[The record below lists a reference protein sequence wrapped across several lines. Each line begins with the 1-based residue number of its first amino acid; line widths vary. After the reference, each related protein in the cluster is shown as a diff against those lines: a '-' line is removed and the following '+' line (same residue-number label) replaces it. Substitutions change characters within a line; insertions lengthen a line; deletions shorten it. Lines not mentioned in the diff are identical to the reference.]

1 MSSGCR
7 RRGWTLGLW
16 LGLGVGLVPL
26 VSWAQPQPGDAQPA
40 KSLSLREAMELGLGR
55 DPGVVSAKQTRDRS
69 QLAVTRAQLDRFSLR
84 VDAFVNEQYRA
95 SNLGGSP
102 PSPSC
107 ATLAPVRGGLYA
119 PFQLYSM
126 GGGGLSVP
134 TESECAAA
142 SGQYLVGDTIQTG
155 GLGQF
160 SLAANLNVPIF
171 TGFRVSATV
180 ERAQHLRDSA
190 EASLRQS
197 ERQIALDVLRAFW
210 AARRLELQLDVSR
223 QSLERFNEAAAAI
236 AARVKNGL
244 APVIDQNRMES
255 RRQSEV
261 SRRADLEGGLLEA
274 KAQLG
279 VLLGTTLFD
288 TALAESAELPPP
300 PPATMENV
308 EQLLADARTQR
319 PELRAAHT
327 QVLAQSQ
334 AVRIARST
342 YYPQLSLSGLMQF
355 SNNPYN
361 PLIGA
366 RVANSS
372 ANPFTNITG
381 SVFVGGSLS
390 INLFDT
396 LNTYTAV
403 RDAKLEEQRLQAEE
417 RRVGRAIESDVRVLH
432 ARLIHLYRMREP
444 LTKSRDIARDNL
456 NILERRYRSGDV
468 AVLDLIDAAVDLVT
482 QEVNLANQAA
492 TIAQTW
498 GELYLA
504 AGRLPPS
511 SFLST
516 EGDSPVR

>member
-16 LGLGVGLVPL
+16 LGLGVGLVPM

-279 VLLGTTLFD
+279 VLLGMTLFD
-288 TALAESAELPPP
+288 TALAESTVRCGTGLPPRSRV
-300 PPATMENV
+300 T
-308 EQLLADARTQR
+308 TC
-319 PELRAAHT
+319 
-327 QVLAQSQ
+327 SSGSC
-334 AVRIARST
+334 ARSAVMASRT
-342 YYPQLSLSGLMQF
+342 SWLETEASP
-355 SNNPYN
+355 
-361 PLIGA
+361 
-366 RVANSS
+366 S
-372 ANPFTNITG
+372 A
-381 SVFVGGSLS
+381 L
-390 INLFDT
+390 L
-396 LNTYTAV
+396 V
-403 RDAKLEEQRLQAEE
+403 RTR
-417 RRVGRAIESDVRVLH
+417 
-432 ARLIHLYRMREP
+432 
-444 LTKSRDIARDNL
+444 T
-456 NILERRYRSGDV
+456 
-468 AVLDLIDAAVDLVT
+468 VDM
-482 QEVNLANQAA
+482 
-492 TIAQTW
+492 
-498 GELYLA
+498 GELSCSWQRRHA
-504 AGRLPPS
+504 
-511 SFLST
+511 
-516 EGDSPVR
+516 